1 MIMENNQNA
10 VTQTDEKIGE
20 NVDTQATKNK
30 DEAKPAE
37 KTFSQAEFN
46 KFEKDLKAKYKEK
59 YKGYDEWLESQ
70 KTEVEKQKELTQKM
84 ADTEN
89 ENVTL
94 KKENQVLKSGVSVDD
109 ADYVVFKVSKMEG
122 DFEENLGNFLK
133 ENPKYLRVKEPVE
146 TPQNTDGVAV
156 NKNNNNSQESGV
168 MAILKEKHPEAF

>member
-1 MIMENNQNA
+1 MENNQNT
-10 VTQTDEKIGE
+10 VTQTDEKTEE
-20 NVDTQATKNK
+20 NVDTQAIQNK
-30 DEAKPAE
+30 DEGKPAE

-84 ADTEN
+84 ADTES

-94 KKENQVLKSGVSVDD
+94 KQENQVLKSGVSVDD

-133 ENPKYLRVKEPVE
+133 ENPKYLQTNETEE

-156 NKNNNNSQESGV
+156 NKNNNSKEDGV
-168 MAILKEKHPEAF
+168 MAILKSKHPEAF